1 LLDNAVRYTP
11 AGGRV
16 DVAVG
21 REAGVPV
28 RAVVT
33 VTDTGPGIP
42 RDERER
48 VFDRFHRVPGTSGTG
63 SGLGLALARS
73 IAGRHDGQVL
83 LEEGPGGRGLRAVLR
98 MPAVT

>member
-1 LLDNAVRYTP
+1 
-11 AGGRV
+11 V

-21 REAGVPV
+21 REAGAPL

-42 RDERER
+42 AEERER
-48 VFDRFHRVPGTSGTG
+48 VFARFHRIPGTAGTG

-73 IAGRHDGQVL
+73 IAQRHGGEVL
-83 LEEGPGGRGLRAVLR
+83 LEDGPGGRGLRALLR
-98 MPAVT
+98 LPAIAAS